1 MTKMNNFW
9 QLLNC
14 DHTRSTVMMYW
25 THILGEAF
33 PCIKPL
39 LYPEGGVCEHYPH
52 PHNPDGKWL
61 YVVHYPNGTIGAITD
76 DREFR
81 IPLVEK
87 DILYYAL
94 NMGRF
99 RKMLAET
106 LGLEPTVANTE
117 QGDRVMCLGQLE
129 VFPGEKYPVYL
140 VTWKDW
146 SEYKCAISKLLLG
159 IKTPFI
165 MLSGLPRWPND
176 FLPFCKERNVATY
189 AIGDALEY
197 RDKRLQPTEGWYQ
210 TIEAFRKTLK
220 PDNMVAA
227 PPFEFRKKGDMWVIR
242 FDEEDMY
249 LKDSVGLQC
258 IGQLLAKPDDPVFV
272 MELRAVLN
280 GQKPDLI
287 PQPHAR
293 EDAVDQVTLSNLKHR
308 YLELQS
314 ELEEAQRDGNEIMEE
329 ETEREMESIIQ
340 YLGQVKAVGGTTRKV
355 NDEIEKARSA
365 TSKAF
370 WRSVNQIRNELPK
383 LAEHLEKS
391 CVVGMVCNY
400 TPEQKFDWVL

>member
-25 THILGEAF
+25 THILGDAF

-146 SEYKCAISKLLLG
+146 GEYKCAISKLLLG

-242 FDEEDMY
+242 FAGEDMY
-249 LKDSVGLQC
+249 LKDSVGLRC
-258 IGQLLAKPDDPVFV
+258 VGQLLAKPNDPVFV
-272 MELRAVLN
+272 SDLKMIVD
-280 GQKPDLI
+280 GQN
-287 PQPHAR
+287 PQHLPAPTSSG
-293 EDAVDQVTLSNLKHR
+293 EIADKQSLKEVAKQYLTLEVE
-308 YLELQS
+308 Y
-314 ELEEAQRDGNEIMEE
+314 EEAKETGDIVLAKEIQE
-329 ETEREMESIIQ
+329 EMEKLMAYLQEVKGFGGHTKEANEQLNSIRISI
-340 YLGQVKAVGGTTRKV
+340 YRAICRTFESIKV
-355 NDEIEKARSA
+355 
-365 TSKAF
+365 
-370 WRSVNQIRNELPK
+370 ELPDCYN
-383 LAEHLEKS
+383 HLS
-391 CVVGMVCNY
+391 ARISTGLVMNY
-400 TPEQKFDWVL
+400 LPDDNIIWVT

>member
-1 MTKMNNFW
+1 
-9 QLLNC
+9 
-14 DHTRSTVMMYW
+14 MMYW
-25 THILGEAF
+25 NHILGEAF
-33 PCIKPL
+33 PFIKPL
-39 LYPEGGVCEHYPH
+39 LYPDGQECGYYPH

-61 YVVHYPNGTIGAITD
+61 YVVKYPNGTIAAITE

-81 IPLVEK
+81 VPLVEK

-99 RKMLAET
+99 RKMLAEI
-106 LGLEPTVANTE
+106 LGLEPTVGNTGQE
-117 QGDRVMCLGQLE
+117 DRVMCLGQLE

-146 SEYKCAISKLLLG
+146 SEYKCAISKLLLS

-197 RDKRLQPTEGWYQ
+197 RGNRFQPTEGWHQ

-242 FDEEDMY
+242 FAGEDMY
-249 LKDSVGLQC
+249 LKDALGLRC
-258 IGQLLAKPDDPVFV
+258 IGQLLAKPNDPVFV
-272 MELRAVLN
+272 SDLKMIVD
-280 GQKPDLI
+280 GQN
-287 PQPHAR
+287 PQNLPAPTSSG
-293 EDAVDQVTLSNLKHR
+293 EVVDKQYLKEVAKQYLTLEVE
-308 YLELQS
+308 Y
-314 ELEEAQRDGNEIMEE
+314 EEAK
-329 ETEREMESIIQ
+329 ETGEVALAKELHEEMEKLMAYIHEVKGFGGHTKEASEQLNSIRISI
-340 YLGQVKAVGGTTRKV
+340 YRAICRTLESIKV
-355 NDEIEKARSA
+355 
-365 TSKAF
+365 
-370 WRSVNQIRNELPK
+370 ELPDCYHH
-383 LAEHLEKS
+383 LAPRISTGL
-391 CVVGMVCNY
+391 VMNY
-400 TPEQKFDWVL
+400 LPDDNIIWVT